1 MRVPLLSQELTD
13 FDLMLGLTIDCCEV
27 VMLLL
32 RRFQTSV
39 GLRATD
45 LRLQVLELLVLASG
59 EANESLRGHN
69 RLFKSIL
76 LVGPLEGL
84 VRRYVIISSVLT
96 FSVFLFFTCVYERAR
111 IGSSWSQNCN
121 SGCCVFLLVNRV
133 VALR

>member
-45 LRLQVLELLVLASG
+45 LRLQVLELLVLASR

-76 LVGPLEGL
+76 LVGPLE
-84 VRRYVIISSVLT
+84 
-96 FSVFLFFTCVYERAR
+96 
-111 IGSSWSQNCN
+111 
-121 SGCCVFLLVNRV
+121 
-133 VALR
+133 